1 MNRYINIIFILLISS
16 TYAAEP
22 TNLDELLEQVKRER
36 VEEKEALIN
45 RELKFKNARNE
56 QKKLLSSAN
65 KKLKEEEDR
74 SVSLKATYESY
85 DIEIKKQKEILDEK
99 MGTLGELDGIV
110 KQIAAELDSIID
122 TSLVSAQKPDRDKI
136 LDILSTRKELPSYDE
151 LEELWLLAMDEMV
164 ESGKVVQFKGKI
176 ITAAGNEVEQDITR
190 IGVFNAVSD
199 GRFLRSLPESGIL
212 MEPGRQPGQRFLEM
226 AREIKSPET
235 GIYPFPIDPTRGA
248 MLALLVQVPDLKNR
262 IEQGGL
268 IGYVILIIGFVG
280 LLLAIERL
288 IVLFITARKVNE
300 QLQKEEPDENALGR
314 IMLVYKNNPEI
325 DAETLGLKLDEAI
338 LKEMPKLQRGL
349 WTIALLAAVSPLLGL
364 LGTVT
369 GIIETFQS
377 ITLYGT
383 GDPRVMSGGISQAL
397 VTTVMGLLVAIP
409 LLLFHGYLSS
419 KSNTLIQILD
429 EKSMAYVAILAEENR
444 RKVFGQSSQHQNVKK
459 EDKSKPSA
467 ADSDEPEFVIPDDG

>member
-1 MNRYINIIFILLISS
+1 MFY
-16 TYAAEP
+16 
-22 TNLDELLEQVKRER
+22 
-36 VEEKEALIN
+36 
-45 RELKFKNARNE
+45 
-56 QKKLLSSAN
+56 
-65 KKLKEEEDR
+65 
-74 SVSLKATYESY
+74 
-85 DIEIKKQKEILDEK
+85 
-99 MGTLGELDGIV
+99 
-110 KQIAAELDSIID
+110 
-122 TSLVSAQKPDRDKI
+122 
-136 LDILSTRKELPSYDE
+136 
-151 LEELWLLAMDEMV
+151 
-164 ESGKVVQFKGKI
+164 
-176 ITAAGNEVEQDITR
+176 
-190 IGVFNAVSD
+190 
-199 GRFLRSLPESGIL
+199 
-212 MEPGRQPGQRFLEM
+212 
-226 AREIKSPET
+226 
-235 GIYPFPIDPTRGA
+235 
-248 MLALLVQVPDLKNR
+248 
-262 IEQGGL
+262 
-268 IGYVILIIGFVG
+268 GFVG

>member
-45 RELKFKNARNE
+45 RESKFKNARNE

-136 LDILSTRKELPSYDE
+136 LDILSTRKELPSYEE

-325 DAETLGLKLDEAI
+325 DSETLGLKLDEAI

>member
-1 MNRYINIIFILLISS
+1 M
-16 TYAAEP
+16 E
-22 TNLDELLEQVKRER
+22 
-36 VEEKEALIN
+36 
-45 RELKFKNARNE
+45 
-56 QKKLLSSAN
+56 
-65 KKLKEEEDR
+65 
-74 SVSLKATYESY
+74 
-85 DIEIKKQKEILDEK
+85 
-99 MGTLGELDGIV
+99 
-110 KQIAAELDSIID
+110 
-122 TSLVSAQKPDRDKI
+122 
-136 LDILSTRKELPSYDE
+136 
-151 LEELWLLAMDEMV
+151 
-164 ESGKVVQFKGKI
+164 
-176 ITAAGNEVEQDITR
+176 GNEVEQDITR

-467 ADSDEPEFVIPDDG
+467 ADSDEPEFVITDDG